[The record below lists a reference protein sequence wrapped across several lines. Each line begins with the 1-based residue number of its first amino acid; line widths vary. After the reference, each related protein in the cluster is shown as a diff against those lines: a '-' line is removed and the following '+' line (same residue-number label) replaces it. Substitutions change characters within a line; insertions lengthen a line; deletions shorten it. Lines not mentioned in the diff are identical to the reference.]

1 MGGPTVRLMT
11 DMDDIDRRVRAAF
24 DAERERRRLEW
35 RERLRTA
42 AMVTGVVLTLALV
55 VLALLTLVTR

>member
-1 MGGPTVRLMT
+1 MSDP
-11 DMDDIDRRVRAAF
+11 DDIERRVRAAL

-42 AMVTGVVLTLALV
+42 GPWLGVVATLASPFMTY
-55 VLALLTLVTR
+55 LLLR